1 MAHIDAG
8 KTTTTERMLYY
19 TGVTRKLG
27 GSLCV
32 QMWRLVCVRVVCMCM
47 YVCLWCPYIQY
58 VVRVS
63 CAHHLN
69 DVIDVD
75 DGSTVMDYMQLV

>member
-27 GSLCV
+27 GSLCSNV
-32 QMWRLVCVRVVCMCM
+32 ATCVCACGVYVYVCMSL
-47 YVCLWCPYIQY
+47 VSVH

>member
-1 MAHIDAG
+1 MCSNVATCVCAC
-8 KTTTTERMLYY
+8 
-19 TGVTRKLG
+19 GVY
-27 GSLCV
+27 V
-32 QMWRLVCVRVVCMCM
+32 YVCMSL
-47 YVCLWCPYIQY
+47 VSVH